1 MRRGFIILIL
11 LSLHWIP
18 MQGQRILQGVK
29 PLSDSAFAS
38 ILTCGPGN
46 EMYESFGHTAIRVCD
61 STQGFDV
68 VFNYGTFDFEEPHF
82 YLRFARGML
91 KYCVEAQHFYDI
103 KFEYQYFGRAVW
115 EQRLILTKSEL
126 DKLFDALR
134 ENAKPENKFYKYDF
148 FRDNCATRVRDMIE
162 NALEGRSFLN
172 DNYPQ
177 EETSYRDLLYKYT
190 DSTLMW
196 WRLGLDLVLG
206 TNCDR
211 IMNKMQYMYVPVE
224 MMVQYDTSLA
234 SDGQRLA
241 EPAVQLLPE
250 MRTPVKSAVSPTLC
264 FWLLFIIVLLL
275 TFIARHN
282 GWHLFWL
289 DGILFGSAF
298 AVSLLMLFLWFCSD
312 HWCAETNLNLLW
324 ANPLYILLI
333 LRLRQYNP
341 INSLILVSILLL
353 TLMGWAL
360 WPQHFNAAVLPIT
373 LTLATRLVDRLTD
386 KNKYII
392 KNKN

>member
-1 MRRGFIILIL
+1 M
-11 LSLHWIP
+11 LHLVP
-18 MQGQRILQGVK
+18 MQGQRILQDVG
-29 PLSDSAFAS
+29 PLSDSAYAS
-38 ILTCGPGN
+38 ILTCGPGD
-46 EMYESFGHTAIRVCD
+46 EMYESFGHTAIRICD
-61 STQGFDV
+61 TTQDLDV
-68 VFNYGTFDFEEPHF
+68 VFNYGTFDFAESHF

-91 KYCVEAQHFYDI
+91 KYCVEAQHFYDF

-115 EQRLILTKSEL
+115 EQRLLLTKSEL
-126 DKLFDALR
+126 DRLFAALR

-162 NALEGRSFLN
+162 GALENRTFVC
-172 DNYPQ
+172 DDYPD
-177 EETSYRDLLYKYT
+177 EEVSYRDLLYKYT

-211 IMNKMQYMYVPVE
+211 MMNRAQYMYVPVE

-234 SDGQRLA
+234 SDGQRLT

-264 FWLLFIIVLLL
+264 FWMLFIIVLLL
-275 TFIARHN
+275 TIIARHN
-282 GWHLFWL
+282 EWHLYWL

-298 AVSLLMLFLWFCSD
+298 AISLLLMFLWFCSD

-324 ANPLYILLI
+324 ANPLYILIL
-333 LRLRQYNP
+333 LRLRQSNP
-341 INSLILVSILLL
+341 INTLIIGCILIITLL
-353 TLMGWAL
+353 GWFI
-360 WPQHFNAAVLPIT
+360 WPQQFNAAVLPIT
-373 LTLATRLVDRLTD
+373 LTLALRLVDRCVS
-386 KNKYII
+386 KWKY
-392 KNKN
+392 KQEK